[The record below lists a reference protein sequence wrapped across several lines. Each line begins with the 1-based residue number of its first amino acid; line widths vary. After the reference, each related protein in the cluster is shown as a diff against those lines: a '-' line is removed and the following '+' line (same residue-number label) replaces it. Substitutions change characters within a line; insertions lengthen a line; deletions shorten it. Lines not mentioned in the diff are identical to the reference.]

1 MFQRPEDVGRGR
13 PQDVGR
19 AGDVHW
25 RYMENH
31 TGCLLGTS
39 SGRPRDVILPSG
51 YVLRV
56 FQTFISSLTKICLS
70 WLTVFHPPSKIRAIY
85 P

>member
-25 RYMENH
+25 RYVENH
-31 TGCLLGTS
+31 TGMSFG
-39 SGRPRDVILPSG
+39 DVFRKCSRRNFAKW
-51 YVLRV
+51 V
-56 FQTFISSLTKICLS
+56 C
-70 WLTVFHPPSKIRAIY
+70 A
-85 P
+85 

>member
-51 YVLRV
+51 YVL
-56 FQTFISSLTKICLS
+56 
-70 WLTVFHPPSKIRAIY
+70 PG
-85 P
+85 